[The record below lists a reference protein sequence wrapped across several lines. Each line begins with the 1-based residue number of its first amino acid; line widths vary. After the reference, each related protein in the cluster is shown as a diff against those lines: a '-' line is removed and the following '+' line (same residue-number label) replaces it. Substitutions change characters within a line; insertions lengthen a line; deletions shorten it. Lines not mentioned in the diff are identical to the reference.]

1 VLKVIKTFNLK
12 GKFGVN
18 PTRSRHC
25 NGELFIRV
33 HCFKLKWEGIRS
45 EEPKSGDLPIV
56 CAYYLR
62 EIGRSGG
69 QMLKIRTR
77 FNSS

>member
-1 VLKVIKTFNLK
+1 MNNIQTIGVKSNKQHVFNLK

-25 NGELFIRV
+25 YGEFFIV
-33 HCFKLKWEGIRS
+33 NHCFIMKWEGI
-45 EEPKSGDLPIV
+45 ENDEPKSGDLPIG

-62 EIGRSGG
+62 ENREE
-69 QMLKIRTR
+69 
-77 FNSS
+77 